1 MYAHRMVRDL
11 FNHTE
16 ESLAELDRDAEKL
29 RRCLKSLYEST
40 WSTATTQYEF
50 RTPKLA
56 SLQDFSR
63 MIRKFGKT
71 ANAKLDMPEM
81 THKELKKE
89 KHRIVLHQVRLRMRV
104 ACCYS
109 SL

>member
-40 WSTATTQYEF
+40 WSGTPAPAQKVDIILQSTTW
-50 RTPKLA
+50 
-56 SLQDFSR
+56 
-63 MIRKFGKT
+63 
-71 ANAKLDMPEM
+71 
-81 THKELKKE
+81 
-89 KHRIVLHQVRLRMRV
+89 
-104 ACCYS
+104 
-109 SL
+109 